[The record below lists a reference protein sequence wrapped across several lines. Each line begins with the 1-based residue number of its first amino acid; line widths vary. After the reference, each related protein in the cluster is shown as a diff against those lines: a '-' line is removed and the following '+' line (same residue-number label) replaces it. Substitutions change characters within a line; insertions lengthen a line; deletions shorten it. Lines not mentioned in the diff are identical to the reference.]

1 MTQEYS
7 SAITDLYKQH
17 NSWLVNWLR
26 RKIDC
31 PHRALDLAHDTFL
44 KIISRA
50 DAQEIRQPR
59 SYLSTIANGLV
70 VDHYRRRSLE
80 QAYQEYLLLQPEEVH
95 ISLEEQALIVEA
107 LVSVDKLL
115 DSMGKKA
122 KQAFLLSQLDGL
134 TYLEIAKQMG
144 ISVSSVQKYM
154 TQAMQACYQV
164 CYE

>member
-1 MTQEYS
+1 MTQECS
-7 SAITDLYKQH
+7 GAVSDLYEQH
-17 NSWLVNWLR
+17 SSWLVSWLR
-26 RKIDC
+26 RNLDC

-44 KIISRA
+44 KIISRT
-50 DAQEIRQPR
+50 DVQEIRQPR

-95 ISLEEQALIVEA
+95 ICLEEQALIVEA

-115 DSMGKKA
+115 DSMGKKV
-122 KQAFLLSQLDGL
+122 KRAFLLSQLDGL
-134 TYLEIAKQMG
+134 TYPEIARQMG

-154 TQAMQACYQV
+154 AQAMRACYLD